1 MKQAALA
8 LVGKVDAIYIPTD
21 NTVVSALEAAVSVA
35 EENKIPLYAG
45 DTDSVP
51 RGAIAT
57 IGFNYHDI
65 GVDTGKVVA
74 RVLKGEKP
82 GDIDVG
88 YATGTDL
95 VVNKAAAAKVGVTI
109 PDAVLKRAKKVIE

>member
-1 MKQAALA
+1 VLVARLKEVAGPADITVVESPATKSGEVKQAALA
-8 LVGKVDAIYIPTD
+8 LLGKVDAIYIPTD
-21 NTVVSALEAAVSVA
+21 NTVVSELEAAVSVA

-65 GVDTGKVVA
+65 GVDTGKIVA
-74 RVLKGEKP
+74 RVLKGEK
-82 GDIDVG
+82 
-88 YATGTDL
+88 
-95 VVNKAAAAKVGVTI
+95 
-109 PDAVLKRAKKVIE
+109 